1 MSFLS
6 MGRCDKCGKK
16 KFSRSLLSLDLGA
29 DVGKKK
35 YCPKCF
41 CVMAT
46 WKIDFLEGE
55 NEILRKRLKNKGARV
70 WVPIYTYSGTD
81 LYSGTIY
88 NRTECECG
96 VKFNDE
102 KLLEYYDETADSITL
117 FFPWEQINLTK
128 EEGEE
133 ALEAI
138 KEAERLRD
146 EAEDHSALRE
156 PANG

>member
-29 DVGKKK
+29 KKKKK

-41 CVMAT
+41 RVMAT
-46 WKIDFLEGE
+46 WKVAYLEGE
-55 NEILRKRLKNKGARV
+55 NETLKKRLKNKGTRV

-88 NRTECECG
+88 NRTEDECG
-96 VKFNDE
+96 VRFKDE

-133 ALEAI
+133 ALKEI
-138 KEAERLRD
+138 KGLERLR
-146 EAEDHSALRE
+146 EEVEKCPAPGES
-156 PANG
+156 ANG

>member
-16 KFSRSLLSLDLGA
+16 KFSRSLLSLNLGA
-29 DVGKKK
+29 DAGKK
-35 YCPKCF
+35 YCLKCF
-41 CVMAT
+41 RTIVT
-46 WKIDFLEGE
+46 WKMAFLEGE
-55 NEILRKRLKNKGARV
+55 NEILRKRLKNKGTRV

-88 NRTECECG
+88 NRTEDECG
-96 VKFNDE
+96 VKFKDE

-133 ALEAI
+133 ALKEI
-138 KEAERLRD
+138 KGLERLR
-146 EAEDHSALRE
+146 EEVKKCPAPGES
-156 PANG
+156 ANG

>member
-29 DVGKKK
+29 DAGKK

-41 CVMAT
+41 RAMAT
-46 WKIDFLEGE
+46 WKVAYLEGE
-55 NEILRKRLKNKGARV
+55 NETLKKRLKNKGTRV

-88 NRTECECG
+88 NRTEDECG
-96 VKFNDE
+96 VRFKDE

-128 EEGEE
+128 EEGKK
-133 ALEAI
+133 ALEEI
-138 KEAERLRD
+138 KEIEKLRD
-146 EAEDHSALRE
+146 EIGNRHIHQEF
-156 PANG
+156 ANG